1 MTDRVSRY
9 PGIQAHPELG
19 ARRGGLG
26 EKDFEELPP
35 MDLMDKLAS
44 LAQRYEELNT
54 LLAQPGTLEDM
65 SLLQRYGRE
74 HAELEEVVNKYHE
87 LVENDKQIAEAQEMY
102 NGDEP
107 EMRDLAYEEMERLKA
122 RKEQLLEE
130 VKVSLLPKD
139 IMDEKNAIVTIQGGA
154 GGDEAALFAGELFR
168 MYTRY
173 AEGRRWKIEILD
185 INDTVQGG
193 IKDITFVVKGKGAY
207 NRMKYE
213 GGTHRV
219 QRVPVTEANGRIHTS
234 TAKVIVLPEADDD
247 IKIEIKE
254 NDIRVDV
261 YRSTGHGGQ
270 SVNTTDSAVRITHL
284 PTGLVVTCQ
293 DEKSQLKNKL
303 KALTVLKAR
312 LWDLQEAQRQE
323 ELSKTRRSQV
333 QTGDRSEKIRT
344 YNFPQDRVTD
354 HRVGL
359 TRHNLP
365 GVLNGELD
373 EFIDTLITV
382 DQADKLQHLFEEE
395 VKVK

>member
-1 MTDRVSRY
+1 M
-9 PGIQAHPELG
+9 
-19 ARRGGLG
+19 
-26 EKDFEELPP
+26 DF
-35 MDLMDKLAS
+35 MQKLAS
-44 LAQRYEELNT
+44 LAARYEELNT
-54 LLAQPGTLEDM
+54 LMSQPEILDDI

-74 HAELEEVVNKYHE
+74 HAELEEVVHKYYN
-87 LVENDKQIAEAQEMY
+87 LVAIDKQIEEAQEMY
-102 NGDEP
+102 EGDDL
-107 EMRDLAYEEMERLKA
+107 EMRELAFEELARLKVH
-122 RKEQLLEE
+122 KEQVLDE
-130 VKVSLLPKD
+130 VKLLLLPKD
-139 IMDEKNAIVTIQGGA
+139 IMDEKNAIVTIQAGA

-168 MYTRY
+168 MYSRY
-173 AEGRRWKIEILD
+173 ADNRRWKIEILD
-185 INDTVQGG
+185 ANETDQGG
-193 IKDITFVVKGKGAY
+193 IKDMTFVVKGKGAY
-207 NRMKYE
+207 SRMKYE

-247 IKIEIKE
+247 IEIEIKDS
-254 NDIRVDV
+254 DIRVDV

-293 DEKSQLKNKL
+293 DEKSQLKNKT
-303 KALTVLKAR
+303 KALSVLKAR
-312 LWDLQEAQRQE
+312 LWDMEEARRQE

-354 HRVGL
+354 HRIGL

-373 EFIDTLITV
+373 EFIDNLITV
-382 DQADKLQHLFEEE
+382 DQTEKMQHLFEEE
-395 VKVK
+395 RVGA

>member
-1 MTDRVSRY
+1 MS
-9 PGIQAHPELG
+9 
-19 ARRGGLG
+19 GGR
-26 EKDFEELPP
+26 EDTRNNH
-35 MDLMDKLAS
+35 MDLMDKLAT

-54 LLAQPGTLEDM
+54 LMAQPEVLDDIP
-65 SLLQRYGRE
+65 LLQRYGRE
-74 HAELEEVVNKYHE
+74 HAELEDVVHTYHE
-87 LVENDKQIAEAQEMY
+87 LQENDQQIAEAQEMY
-102 NGDEP
+102 DSDLD
-107 EMRDLAYEEMERLKA
+107 MRDLAYEEIERLKA
-122 RKEQLLEE
+122 NKERLLED

-139 IMDEKNAIVTIQGGA
+139 ILDEKNAIITIQGGA

-168 MYTRY
+168 MYSRY

-185 INDTVQGG
+185 INETGQGG
-193 IKDITFVVKGKGAY
+193 VKDITFVVKGRGAY
-207 NRMKYE
+207 QRLKYE

-247 IKIEIKE
+247 INIDIKDT
-254 NDIRVDV
+254 DIRVDV

-312 LWDLQEAQRQE
+312 LWDLEEAKRQE
-323 ELSKTRRSQV
+323 ELSKSRRSQV

-354 HRVGL
+354 HRIGL
-359 TRHNLP
+359 SRHNLP
-365 GVLNGELD
+365 CVLNGELD
-373 EFIDTLITV
+373 EYIDTLITV
-382 DQADKLQHLFEEE
+382 DQADKLQHLFETE
-395 VKVK
+395 VSVR

>member
-1 MTDRVSRY
+1 MGGREGPCGR
-9 PGIQAHPELG
+9 PGG
-19 ARRGGLG
+19 VRARAEVGDIGRNT
-26 EKDFEELPP
+26 FH
-35 MDLMDKLAS
+35 MDLMEKLAD

-54 LLAQPGTLEDM
+54 LMSQPEVLDDI

-74 HAELEEVVNKYHE
+74 HAELEEVVQKYNE
-87 LVENDKQIAEAQEMY
+87 LIANEQQIAETQEMY
-102 NGDEP
+102 DTSDEP
-107 EMRDLAYEEMERLKA
+107 EMRDLAYEELEHLKG
-122 RKEQLLEE
+122 RKEHLLEE
-130 VKVSLLPKD
+130 VRISLLPKD
-139 IMDEKNAIVTIQGGA
+139 IMDDKNAIVTIQGGA

-168 MYTRY
+168 MYSRY
-173 AEGRRWKIEILD
+173 ADRKRWKIEILD
-185 INDTVQGG
+185 SNETGQGG

-207 NRMKYE
+207 SRMKYE

-247 IKIEIKE
+247 INIEIKDT
-254 NDIRVDV
+254 DIRVDV

-303 KALTVLKAR
+303 KALSVLKSR
-312 LWDLQEAQRQE
+312 LWDLEEAHRQE
-323 ELSKTRRSQV
+323 ELSKSRRSQV

-354 HRVGL
+354 HRIGL

-395 VKVK
+395 VRVK

>member
-1 MTDRVSRY
+1 
-9 PGIQAHPELG
+9 
-19 ARRGGLG
+19 
-26 EKDFEELPP
+26 

-44 LAQRYEELNT
+44 LAQRYEELNN
-54 LLAQPGTLEDM
+54 LMAQPEVLEDIP
-65 SLLQRYGRE
+65 LLQRYGRE
-74 HAELEEVVNKYHE
+74 HAELEEVVHMYHE
-87 LVENDKQIAEAQEMY
+87 LAENNRQIAEAQEMY
-102 NGDEP
+102 EGDDL
-107 EMRDLAYEEMERLKA
+107 EMRDLAFEEIERLKA
-122 RKEQLLEE
+122 HKEQLLEQ
-130 VKVSLLPKD
+130 VKVSLLPRD
-139 IMDEKNAIVTIQGGA
+139 IMDEKNAIITIQGGA

-168 MYTRY
+168 MYSRY
-173 AEGRRWKIEILD
+173 ADSRRWKIEILD
-185 INDTVQGG
+185 INETGQGG
-193 IKDITFVVKGKGAY
+193 IKDVTFVVKGKSAY
-207 NRMKYE
+207 QRLKYE

-247 IKIEIKE
+247 IQIDIKDT
-254 NDIRVDV
+254 DIRVDV

-312 LWDLQEAQRQE
+312 LWDLEEAHRQE
-323 ELSKTRRSQV
+323 ELSKSRRSQV

-365 GVLNGELD
+365 GVLNGEID
-373 EFIDTLITV
+373 EFIDTLITA

-395 VKVK
+395 VQVR

>member
-1 MTDRVSRY
+1 MYEGHKRHHSPV
-9 PGIQAHPELG
+9 ALLG
-19 ARRGGLG
+19 DEEILG
-26 EKDFEELPP
+26 EPH
-35 MDLMDKLAS
+35 MDLMNKLAS

-54 LLAQPGTLEDM
+54 LMSQPEVLEDIPQ
-65 SLLQRYGRE
+65 LQRYGRE
-74 HAELEEVVNKYHE
+74 RAELEEVAQKYDE
-87 LVENDKQIAEAQEMY
+87 LQANEKQYAEAQEMY
-102 NGDEP
+102 DESNEP
-107 EMRDLAYEEMERLKA
+107 EMRDLAFEEMERLKA
-122 RKEQLLEE
+122 RKEQLLNE
-130 VKVSLLPKD
+130 VKVALLPKD

-168 MYTRY
+168 MYSRY
-173 AEGRRWKIEILD
+173 ADNHRWKIEILD
-185 INDTVQGG
+185 INETGQGG

-207 NRMKYE
+207 SRMKYE

-234 TAKVIVLPEADDD
+234 TAKVIVLPEVDEDINID
-247 IKIEIKE
+247 IKDT
-254 NDIRVDV
+254 DIRVDV

-293 DEKSQLKNKL
+293 DEKSQLKNKV
-303 KALTVLKAR
+303 KALSVLKSR
-312 LWDLQEAQRQE
+312 LWDLEEARRQA
-323 ELSKTRRSQV
+323 ELSKSRRSQV

-354 HRVGL
+354 HRIGF

-373 EFIDTLITV
+373 EFIDNLITV
-382 DQADKLQHLFEEE
+382 DQADKLQHLFEEDDNSGNG
-395 VKVK
+395 KAS